1 MRKVYDLDYS
11 LRSGLVEPLPPPP
24 SFPPA
29 APAGSA
35 VLVIGRVLWVELDAA
50 VVRGGLGSSG
60 RKVKALAGLDRHPH
74 SLRNRLARL
83 AAREE

>member
-1 MRKVYDLDYS
+1 MRS
-11 LRSGLVEPLPPPP
+11 LLLVRLRLSGG
-24 SFPPA
+24 
-29 APAGSA
+29 GSGGRGRCRTA
-35 VLVIGRVLWVELDAA
+35 VLVIGRVLRVELDAA